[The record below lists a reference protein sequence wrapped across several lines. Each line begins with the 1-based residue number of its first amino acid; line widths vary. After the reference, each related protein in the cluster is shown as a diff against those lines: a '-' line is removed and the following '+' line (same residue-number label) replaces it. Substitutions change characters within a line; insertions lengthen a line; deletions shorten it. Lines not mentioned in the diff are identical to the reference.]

1 MSFTACST
9 ADIPPYP
16 ALSNQDTTMI
26 PTHLLTRFG
35 TFTIRVALLT
45 CTCLASREIF
55 DVSPI
60 RLVADDR
67 C

>member
-1 MSFTACST
+1 
-9 ADIPPYP
+9 
-16 ALSNQDTTMI
+16 MI